1 MPLKVMQLTEEQQ
14 AELQDMQA
22 EIMQMFEADPD
33 KPGVILAQVIPPMGV
48 MRVRVIG
55 PDVVSKMAGA
65 VPKEWANEGWGE
77 PVVLD
82 GFLKSATGR
91 NES

>member
-1 MPLKVMQLTEEQQ
+1 MSLKVMRLTEEQQ

-22 EIMQMFEADPD
+22 EIMQMFVADPD

-48 MRVRVIG
+48 IRVRVIG
-55 PDVVSKMAGA
+55 PDIVAKLARILPV
-65 VPKEWANEGWGE
+65 EWANEGWGE
-77 PVVLD
+77 PIVLD
-82 GFLKSATGR
+82 GFLEGVTER